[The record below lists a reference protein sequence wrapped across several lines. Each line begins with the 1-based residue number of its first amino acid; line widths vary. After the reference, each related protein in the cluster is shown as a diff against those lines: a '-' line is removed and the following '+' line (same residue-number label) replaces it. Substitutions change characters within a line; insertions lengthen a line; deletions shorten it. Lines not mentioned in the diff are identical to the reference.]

1 MIDFRELETLYW
13 VAELGSFRRTAEKL
27 HTTQPAI
34 SARIAHLEDAL
45 ATKLIERSRPRVG
58 LTPKGMEVLGY
69 AKRLLALRRELMM
82 VLEEKRNL
90 RGPLRLGVSETIV
103 HTWLAELL
111 RRLHREYPLVSPEVV
126 VDISP
131 NLRDS
136 LLRGEIDLA
145 FLLGPISA
153 PRVQNI
159 RLCEY
164 PLDWVASSQLKIPKR
179 KLSLSEVA
187 QWPVITYARGTRP
200 HAELVERFDRARCSH
215 VRLFANSSL
224 ASIVRMTL
232 DGVGL
237 GVLPVTAVR
246 SWLDS
251 GQLRRVSVAV
261 KLPSLVFCAAYLD
274 QLDFLLPSVVAEM
287 AKQVAEGEANLDAR

>member
-1 MIDFRELETLYW
+1 MIDFRALETFYW

-34 SARIAHLEDAL
+34 SARIAQLEEEL

-58 LTPKGMEVLGY
+58 LTPKGIEVLGY
-69 AKRLLALRRELMM
+69 AKRLLALRRELMT
-82 VLEEKRNL
+82 VVEEKVRV
-90 RGPLRLGVSETIV
+90 RGALRLGVSETIV
-103 HTWLAELL
+103 HTWLSELL

-136 LLRGEIDLA
+136 LLRGELDLA

-164 PLDWVASSQLKIPKR
+164 PLAWVASPELKIPRR
-179 KLSLSEVA
+179 KLSLSEVVR
-187 QWPVITYARGTRP
+187 WPIITYARGTRP
-200 HAELVERFDRARCSH
+200 HAELVERFDRARCGQA
-215 VRLFANSSL
+215 RIFANSSL

-232 DGVGL
+232 DGVGI
-237 GVLPVTAVR
+237 GVLPVAAVR
-246 SWLDS
+246 SWLDR
-251 GQLRRVSVAV
+251 GDLRRVSVGV
-261 KLPSLVFCAAYLD
+261 KLSSLVFCAAYLD
-274 QLDFLLPSVVAEM
+274 QLDFLLPSIVAEM
-287 AKQVAEGEANLDAR
+287 AKQAATMEDR

>member
-1 MIDFRELETLYW
+1 MIDFRALETFYW
-13 VAELGSFRRTAEKL
+13 VAELGSFHRTAEKL

-34 SARIAHLEDAL
+34 SARIAQLEDEL
-45 ATKLIERSRPRVG
+45 ATKLIVRSRPRVG
-58 LTPKGMEVLGY
+58 LTPKGIEVLGY
-69 AKRLLALRRELMM
+69 AKRLLALRRELMT
-82 VLEEKRNL
+82 VLGEKGRV
-90 RGPLRLGVSETIV
+90 RGVLRLGVSETIV
-103 HTWLAELL
+103 HTWLSELL

-136 LLRGEIDLA
+136 LLRGELDLA

-164 PLDWVASSQLKIPKR
+164 PLAWVASPELTIPRR
-179 KLSLSEVA
+179 KLSLSEVVR
-187 QWPVITYARGTRP
+187 WPIITYARGTRP
-200 HAELVERFDRARCSH
+200 HAELVERLDRARCGQA
-215 VRLFANSSL
+215 RIFANSSL

-237 GVLPVTAVR
+237 GVLPVAAVR
-246 SWLDS
+246 SWLDR
-251 GQLRRVSVAV
+251 GDLRRVSVGV
-261 KLPSLVFCAAYLD
+261 RLPSLVFCAAYLD
-274 QLDFLLPSVVAEM
+274 QLDFLLPSIVAEM
-287 AKQVAEGEANLDAR
+287 AKQVAAMEDR